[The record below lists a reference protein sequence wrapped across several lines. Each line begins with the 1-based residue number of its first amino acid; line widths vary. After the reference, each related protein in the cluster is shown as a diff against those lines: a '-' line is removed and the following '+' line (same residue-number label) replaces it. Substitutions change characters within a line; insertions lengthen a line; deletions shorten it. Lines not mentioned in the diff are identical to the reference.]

1 MHAPIKPTCL
11 RSMNACLWTLQ
22 FRWKM
27 PNLSAE
33 SLSLKV
39 TDCMNVSMDFLKMS
53 NKSQCHPIIF
63 FRLPLTFLMTKIQ
76 KGISWKQTLR
86 PALYVW
92 YLDNRL
98 KVDWHYRR
106 WISLMF
112 VKMSAL
118 LRDATI
124 PHLLFLFPSEVW
136 YRIVSQLESDPS
148 VFDNNFEIIKSKWN
162 QKLLMLIVCS
172 IFFFGSC

>member
-1 MHAPIKPTCL
+1 ME
-11 RSMNACLWTLQ
+11 NAKSFCWE
-22 FRWKM
+22 
-27 PNLSAE
+27 PLSIVFP
-33 SLSLKV
+33 SILGKV

-63 FRLPLTFLMTKIQ
+63 FRLPLTFFMTKIH
-76 KGISWKQTLR
+76 KLISWKQTLR
-86 PALYVW
+86 PALYMW

-98 KVDWHYRR
+98 KVDWHYRG

-118 LRDATI
+118 LRDVTI
-124 PHLLFLFPSEVW
+124 PHLLLLFPSEVW
-136 YRIVSQLESDPS
+136 YRIVSQFESDPS